1 MSKFCGKC
9 GFQLDDDAR
18 VCGQCGNVV
27 SEEVSANSSG
37 YSSAGKKS
45 SKKIIVGIVATVAVI
60 TVAIIVIMNIIGSNS
75 YKSVIDTYINSSL
88 KTADATA
95 VMELFPDEF
104 LSYALKKENMSRR
117 EAADELQEQL
127 DKTVDMI
134 DSYCDDWSVSYEIT
148 DTHDSSKADIR
159 LLSEDCEDLYG
170 FTVSDEKE
178 VTVEVS
184 VSANV
189 DGEIKDQTQDRDIT
203 LIKVGNSWYLWG
215 INGSTFDDMI

>member
-9 GFQLDDDAR
+9 GSQLDDDAR

-27 SEEVSANSSG
+27 SEEVPTNNSG
-37 YSSAGKKS
+37 YSSTRKKG
-45 SKKIIVGIVATVAVI
+45 SKKIIIGIVATVVVI

-75 YKSVIDTYINSSL
+75 YKAVIDTYINSSL

-104 LSYALKKENMSRR
+104 LSYALKEENMSRR

-127 DKTVDMI
+127 DNAVDMI

-148 DTHDSSKADIR
+148 DTHDSSKADIK

-189 DGEIKDQTQDRDIT
+189 DGEIKDQTQDMDIT